1 LIKIGIFFAKNPEGA
16 LLGMSEHQ
24 SYIRI
29 MSDIIDSGIWAKL
42 SSAAR
47 TLYPVLLKFSDFY
60 FKPVWPSTE
69 TLLGLTG
76 FKTKKSLN
84 EAKRDLIKLG
94 LLHVIPGSGR
104 TSTYYYFRFDYP
116 GSQIK
121 PLGDKNIPLWGRD
134 SDASEGS
141 KSQNQGGMEG
151 YPNHINITINNNQ
164 NNETKKEIEEK
175 GKFEKSLKNKQNL
188 GAVEEGKI
196 SWKGFLDWVDSK
208 LSVYSAREF
217 HSLKAELDGS
227 ILCILSPVTDLQK
240 NIIESYFAREETDLS
255 LVFALPKVENRIF

>member
-1 LIKIGIFFAKNPEGA
+1 
-16 LLGMSEHQ
+16 MSEHQ

-121 PLGDKNIPLWGRD
+121 PLGDKNIPLWGGEFQP
-134 SDASEGS
+134 SEGA
-141 KSQNQGGMEG
+141 KSRNQGGIEG
-151 YPNHINITINNNQ
+151 YPNNINITINNNQ
-164 NNETKKEIEEK
+164 NNETKKEIEEQR
-175 GKFEKSLKNKQNL
+175 KFEKPLKSKQNSNV
-188 GAVEEGKI
+188 GFDERV
-196 SWKGFLDWVDSK
+196 SWKSFLDWVDSK

-217 HSLKAELDGS
+217 HSLKVELDGRV
-227 ILCILSPVTDLQK
+227 LCVLSPVTDLQK
-240 NIIESYFAREETDLS
+240 NIIESYFDREETDIS